1 MSISVTCLNSQFW
14 HNTIKIM
21 TGKGKNT
28 VVSVQT
34 MEEHKGSWSK
44 GRLIALLGIRW
55 RRSNSHPIRFDP
67 SPPTRN
73 KTGTYWTGGWV
84 ARTVYLYV
92 LEKRRIS
99 RLCRNSSPVSQTGT
113 SNNNSS
119 LHAVVTNVEL
129 GQLDWE
135 KRSMGAYENIILIR
149 IFKPKLSVKAGDFA
163 YWRAL

>member
-1 MSISVTCLNSQFW
+1 MSISVKFLNSQYW
-14 HNTIKIM
+14 HNTITIM
-21 TGKGKNT
+21 TGKGKET
-28 VVSVQT
+28 LCL
-34 MEEHKGSWSK
+34 SK
-44 GRLIALLGIRW
+44 PWRNARGTEVRVDSLLSSALDGGGQIHTLFA
-55 RRSNSHPIRFDP
+55 STP
-67 SPPTRN
+67 PPTRN